1 MSRKVLFVA
10 TVLRMH
16 VLVFHL
22 PYMRWFQEQGY
33 EVHLCCANDT
43 PDPHPQVPYCDRWVE
58 LPFSRS
64 PFSADN
70 REGLSPP
77 EAAHR
82 RRGLR
87 PHPLQHAGG
96 RAVGPSGGACGAQTR
111 HACGLYGA
119 RVSFFTGAPL
129 KNWLLYYPAERL
141 LSRWTDLLIT
151 INGEDYARAKR
162 FAAGRVALVSGVGV
176 DLARFRGPVDR
187 AAVRVGLGIGPE
199 DAVLITVGE
208 HSERKNHETVIAA
221 AAPIEGAHVLFCGVG
236 DRQAALEKQAREL
249 DMEDRVHFLGFRKD
263 IPALLAAS
271 DVFVFPSLQEGLPVA
286 QMEAMAAGLPC
297 VVSDV
302 RGNNDLIAPGEG
314 GFLRAPRDVSGF
326 TQDIA
331 RLLADPALRARMGER
346 NRREM
351 RRYSLE
357 AVLAQMTALLP
368 RPAGWARAMTEGGC
382 GCGVGAVSD
391 ALSAGEGR

>member
-70 REGLSPP
+70 REVFRRLKQLIDAEDYALIHCNTPVGGLLGRL
-77 EAAHR
+77 AAR
-82 RRGLR
+82 AARKRG
-87 PHPLQHAGG
+87 
-96 RAVGPSGGACGAQTR
+96 TR
-111 HACGLYGA
+111 VVYTAHGFH
-119 RVSFFTGAPL
+119 FFTGAPL

-187 AAVRVGLGIGPE
+187 AAVRAGLSIGPE

-208 HSERKNHETVIAA
+208 H
-221 AAPIEGAHVLFCGVG
+221 L
-236 DRQAALEKQAREL
+236 
-249 DMEDRVHFLGFRKD
+249 
-263 IPALLAAS
+263 
-271 DVFVFPSLQEGLPVA
+271 SL
-286 QMEAMAAGLPC
+286 
-297 VVSDV
+297 
-302 RGNNDLIAPGEG
+302 IH
-314 GFLRAPRDVSGF
+314 
-326 TQDIA
+326 I
-331 RLLADPALRARMGER
+331 
-346 NRREM
+346 
-351 RRYSLE
+351 
-357 AVLAQMTALLP
+357 
-368 RPAGWARAMTEGGC
+368 
-382 GCGVGAVSD
+382 
-391 ALSAGEGR
+391 

>member
-1 MSRKVLFVA
+1 M
-10 TVLRMH
+10 
-16 VLVFHL
+16 
-22 PYMRWFQEQGY
+22 
-33 EVHLCCANDT
+33 
-43 PDPHPQVPYCDRWVE
+43 
-58 LPFSRS
+58 
-64 PFSADN
+64 
-70 REGLSPP
+70 
-77 EAAHR
+77 
-82 RRGLR
+82 
-87 PHPLQHAGG
+87 
-96 RAVGPSGGACGAQTR
+96 
-111 HACGLYGA
+111 
-119 RVSFFTGAPL
+119 
-129 KNWLLYYPAERL
+129 
-141 LSRWTDLLIT
+141 
-151 INGEDYARAKR
+151 
-162 FAAGRVALVSGVGV
+162 
-176 DLARFRGPVDR
+176 
-187 AAVRVGLGIGPE
+187 
-199 DAVLITVGE
+199 
-208 HSERKNHETVIAA
+208 
-221 AAPIEGAHVLFCGVG
+221 
-236 DRQAALEKQAREL
+236 
-249 DMEDRVHFLGFRKD
+249 
-263 IPALLAAS
+263 
-271 DVFVFPSLQEGLPVA
+271 A